1 MKTLWIIRHAHA
13 SGNYSLND
21 HSRKLSSL
29 GEADA
34 RKIAKFLSMQPDAP
48 RLVVHS
54 DAMRTTQTAHAI
66 ESALSVPVVAE
77 AALYNADVDDLL
89 AVIKDQSNSLESLA
103 VVAHNPGVSYMASL
117 LGKKNI
123 ALEPAGIA
131 KIVFDSNSWTTI
143 THDPHLDFF
152 IQADTI
158 PNKW

>member
-13 SGNYSLND
+13 SGSYSLND

-34 RKIAKFLSMQPDAP
+34 RKIAKFLSIQPDAP
-48 RLVVHS
+48 QLIVHS

-66 ESALSVPVVAE
+66 QSVLGVQAT
-77 AALYNADVDDLL
+77 AASVLYNADVDDLL
-89 AVIKDQSNSLESLA
+89 EMIKYQSDNIESLA
-103 VVAHNPGVSYMASL
+103 IVAHNPGVSYLATL

-123 ALEPAGIA
+123 GLEPAGIA
-131 KIVFDSNSWTTI
+131 KIVVPGNMWETI
-143 THDPHLDFF
+143 EQQAQLEFF